1 MFGIA
6 RALRFPLLAFV
17 IVGLLGSLAAPGV
30 AAATYSV
37 RLEAGPQRGVAF
49 DSAWNITGSKTV
61 TLASPTTVTASS
73 RKWVSGTSTYL
84 RITGGSLAGWWV
96 RESRVAYIPGFVGAT
111 IYSPAR
117 AGTLAAGK
125 YEVYHFDGAGLMTEA
140 RRRTVTATTTFRADR
155 RAFIDGRSHVR
166 IADGS
171 WAGWWIPGSTT
182 TPSAIR
188 CTAGSP
194 PAGTAARRVSSVST
208 ATGEIALT
216 FDMGGRLTDA
226 LSIVR
231 FLELER
237 VCATIFPTGAAAQ
250 TTIGRQVMAEIKAHP
265 ELFEIGNHTVH
276 HCNLRDGG
284 GGAAC
289 PPSGTRPST
298 AFVTSELQDADE
310 ILGDLAGRSSAPY
323 WRPPY
328 GAVDTTLMK
337 VAGAAG
343 YPYTIMW
350 STDTIDWRPV
360 ADGGPTAAQIAA
372 KVVAGRKAGA
382 IVLVHLGGYN
392 TRNALPAMVT
402 GLSAAGYTPTSL
414 SALYR
419 SGH

>member
-1 MFGIA
+1 M
-6 RALRFPLLAFV
+6 
-17 IVGLLGSLAAPGV
+17 
-30 AAATYSV
+30 

-49 DSAWNITGSKTV
+49 DSTWHVTGSKTI
-61 TLASPTTVTASS
+61 TLASPVTVAGSRRVAVGSDRWLKIASGSLVGRWVREGRVAYVPGYAGRTTYSPPREGTLAPGRYELYQFNSDANRTAAAAWTVTAPTPF
-73 RKWVSGTSTYL
+73 RT
-84 RITGGSLAGWWV
+84 TG
-96 RESRVAYIPGFVGAT
+96 
-111 IYSPAR
+111 R
-117 AGTLAAGK
+117 AII
-125 YEVYHFDGAGLMTEA
+125 
-140 RRRTVTATTTFRADR
+140 R
-155 RAFIDGRSHVR
+155 GRSFVR
-166 IADGS
+166 IADGA
-171 WAGWWIPGSTT
+171 WAGWWLPGVTSSP
-182 TPSAIR
+182 TPIR

-194 PAGTAARRVSSVST
+194 PTGTSPRRVSSVST

-226 LSIVR
+226 MKIVKW
-231 FLELER
+231 LELER
-237 VCATIFPTGAAAQ
+237 ICATIFPTGAAAG

-289 PPSGTRPST
+289 PPAGTRPST
-298 AFVTSELQDADE
+298 AFVTAELQDADA
-310 ILGDLAGRSSAPY
+310 ILSGLAGRSSVPY

-328 GAVDTTLMK
+328 GAVDTTLVN

-360 ADGGPTAAQIAA
+360 SDGGPTAAQIAA
-372 KVVAGRKAGA
+372 KVIAGRKAGA
-382 IVLVHLGGYN
+382 IVLMHLGGYN

-402 GLSAAGYTPTSL
+402 GLYAAGYSPTSL